1 MDDTSPRPWR
11 RLIAVITAGLAVG
24 AGALALGRGPGPG
37 LDDGRPRLPEVEQG
51 RQRDTLLAE
60 GWGVPAPPR
69 LIKPTYWPFVFGL
82 GIVFLLGG
90 IATRFLVS
98 GVGLFI
104 FAVGFIGWM
113 MDLLDEQDNG

>member
-1 MDDTSPRPWR
+1 MPMDESPRPWR
-11 RLIAVITAGLAVG
+11 RLVAVLTAGLAVA
-24 AGALALGRGPGPG
+24 AGALALGRGRQPD
-37 LDDGRPRLPEVEQG
+37 DDGPRVPEVQEGQ
-51 RQRDTLLAE
+51 QRDVLLAQ

-82 GIVFLLGG
+82 GIAFLLGG
-90 IATRFLVS
+90 LATRFLVS

-104 FAVGFIGWM
+104 FAVGFIGWI